1 MAERQEPKKLPPEER
16 VKSFKEVEDTYLP
29 HQAIAEAA
37 RCLFCHDA
45 PCNQGCPAGID
56 VVKFIRRIKTKDF
69 RSAIRTVRESNAFAG
84 VCARVCPTEKL
95 CEKKCS
101 ATELVEP
108 INIGALQRFVTDL
121 ELQKG
126 MELPKKAEPT
136 GKRVA
141 VIGSGPAGLAAAAEL
156 AKAGHEVT
164 IFEAKPKLGGVMTYG
179 VPPYRLPK
187 DIVMA
192 EIDFVKRLGVKIKTN
207 TPINEKS
214 DIDAL
219 FGQGFG
225 AIFIGAGV
233 EKPYS
238 IGLPGEDL
246 RGVYSA
252 LDLLSKVNI
261 WQGEPGK
268 KFPLEIGKRALVI
281 GGGNVAMDAACSL
294 RRLGAEKV
302 HVVCLESFEE
312 MPAFPCEIEFAKEEG
327 IEFHPRSKP
336 LRIIGGENGKV
347 KDFEGV
353 GIRWKEPSNFSPSNA
368 IPIEGTEFSLEV
380 DTVVEAIGQ
389 GPDPALARALKGL
402 KTRGRGLIVVDE
414 ETRMTSREGVF
425 AGGDIV
431 NGGDTVVQA
440 IAEGKK
446 AAEGINK
453 YLKQVKKGGLS
464 KTEEG

>member
-1 MAERQEPKKLPPEER
+1 MAERQKPKTLPPEER
-16 VKSFKEVEDTYLP
+16 IKSFKEVESTYLP

-45 PCNQGCPAGID
+45 PCNTGCPASID
-56 VVKFIRRIKTKDF
+56 IVKFIRRIKTKDF
-69 RSAIRTVRESNAFAG
+69 RSAIRTIRGSNVLAG

-95 CEKKCS
+95 CEKPCS

-108 INIGALQRFVTDL
+108 INIAALQRFVTDL
-121 ELQKG
+121 ELQRG
-126 MELPKKAEPT
+126 IEIPQKAEPT

-141 VIGSGPAGLAAAAEL
+141 VIGSGPAGLAAGAEL

-164 IFEAKPKLGGVMTYG
+164 IFEAKPMPGGVMFYG
-179 VPPYRLPK
+179 APPYRLPK
-187 DIVMA
+187 DIVAA
-192 EIDFVKRLGVKIKTN
+192 EIDFIKRLGVEIKTN
-207 TPINEKS
+207 TPIDEKFN
-214 DIDAL
+214 IDAI
-219 FGQGFG
+219 FDQGFD

-246 RGVYSA
+246 KGVYSA
-252 LDLLSKVNI
+252 LDFLSQMNI
-261 WQGEPGK
+261 WQAEPGK
-268 KFPLEIGKRALVI
+268 KFPLEVGKRALVI
-281 GGGNVAMDAACSL
+281 GGGNVAMDTACSL
-294 RRLGAEKV
+294 LRLGAEKV

-347 KDFEGV
+347 KGFEGI
-353 GIRWKEPSNFSPSNA
+353 GIKWKEPGNFSPSNA

-380 DTVVEAIGQ
+380 ETVVEAIGQ
-389 GPDPALARALKGL
+389 GPNPALAQALKGV

-446 AAEGINK
+446 AAEGINN
-453 YLKQVKKGGLS
+453 YLKKKKGEVV
-464 KTEEG
+464 KN

>member
-1 MAERQEPKKLPPEER
+1 MAERQEPKTLPLEER
-16 VKSFKEVEDTYLP
+16 VKSFEEVEGTYLP
-29 HQAIAEAA
+29 HQAFAEAS

-45 PCNQGCPAGID
+45 PCNKGCPAGID

-69 RSAIRTVRESNAFAG
+69 RSAIRTVRESNVLAG
-84 VCARVCPTEKL
+84 VCGRVCPSEKL
-95 CEKKCS
+95 CEKQCS

-108 INIGALQRFVTDL
+108 INIPSLHRFLTDL

-141 VIGSGPAGLAAAAEL
+141 VIGSGPAGLAAATEL

-164 IFEAKPKLGGVMTYG
+164 IFEAKPEPGGVMTYG

-187 DIVMA
+187 DTVMA
-192 EIDFVKRLGVKIKTN
+192 EIDFVKRLGVEIRTN
-207 TPINEKS
+207 TLIDEKLN
-214 DIDAL
+214 IDAL
-219 FGQGFG
+219 FAQGFD

-246 RGVYSA
+246 KGVYSA
-252 LDLLSKVNI
+252 LEFLAQVNI
-261 WQGEPGK
+261 WQSEPGK
-268 KFPLEIGKRALVI
+268 KFPLEVGKRALVI

-294 RRLGAEKV
+294 LRLGAEEV
-302 HVVCLESFEE
+302 HVACLESFEE

-336 LRIIGGENGKV
+336 LRIIGDENGRV
-347 KDFEGV
+347 KGFEGI
-353 GIRWKEPSNFSPSNA
+353 GIRWKEPGNFSPSNA
-368 IPIEGTEFSLEV
+368 VPIEGTEFSLEV

-389 GPDPALARALKGL
+389 GPNPALAQALKDI
-402 KTRGRGLIVVDE
+402 KTKGRGLIIVDE

-440 IAEGKK
+440 IGEGKK
-446 AAEGINK
+446 AAQGINN
-453 YLKQVKKGGLS
+453 YLKR
-464 KTEEG
+464 

>member
-1 MAERQEPKKLPPEER
+1 MAERQKPKTLPPEER
-16 VKSFKEVEDTYLP
+16 TKGFNEVEETYLP
-29 HQAIAEAA
+29 HQAIAEAS

-45 PCNQGCPAGID
+45 PCNQGCPAGMD

-69 RSAIRTVRESNAFAG
+69 RSAIRTLREGNVLAG
-84 VCARVCPTEKL
+84 SCARVCPTEKL
-95 CEKKCS
+95 CEKRCS
-101 ATELVEP
+101 ATNLVEP
-108 INIGALQRFVTDL
+108 INISALQRFVTDL
-121 ELQKG
+121 ELQRG
-126 MELPKKAEPT
+126 IELPQKSEPT
-136 GKRVA
+136 GKRFA

-164 IFEAKPKLGGVMTYG
+164 IFEAKPKPGGVLTYG
-179 VPPYRLPK
+179 VPTYRLPK

-192 EIDFVKRLGVKIKTN
+192 EIDFIKKLGVKIKTN
-207 TPINEKS
+207 TSIDEKF

-219 FGQGFG
+219 FGQGFD

-246 RGVYSA
+246 KGVYPA
-252 LDLLSKVNI
+252 LDFLAQVNI
-261 WQGEPGK
+261 WRAEPEK
-268 KFPLEIGKRALVI
+268 KFPLEVGKRALVI

-302 HVVCLESFEE
+302 HVACLESFEE

-336 LRIIGGENGKV
+336 LRIIGNEKGRV
-347 KDFEGV
+347 KGFEGV
-353 GIRWKEPSNFSPSNA
+353 GIRWKEPNNFSPSNA
-368 IPIEGTEFSLEV
+368 VPIEDSEFSLEV
-380 DTVVEAIGQ
+380 ETVVEAIGQ
-389 GPDPALARALKGL
+389 GPNPALAKALKGI

-414 ETRMTSREGVF
+414 GTRMTSREGVF

-440 IAEGKK
+440 VAEGKK

-453 YLKQVKKGGLS
+453 YLKQMKKGEAV
-464 KTEEG
+464 KN

>member
-1 MAERQEPKKLPPEER
+1 MAERQKPKTLPPEER
-16 VKSFKEVEDTYLP
+16 VKSFEEVEGTYLP

-45 PCNQGCPAGID
+45 PCNQGCPAGLDI
-56 VVKFIRRIKTKDF
+56 VKFIRRIKTKDF
-69 RSAIRTVRESNAFAG
+69 RSAIRTVREGNVLAG

-95 CEKKCS
+95 CEKRCS

-108 INIGALQRFVTDL
+108 INIAALQRFVTDL

-126 MELPKKAEPT
+126 IQLPPKAEPT

-141 VIGSGPAGLAAAAEL
+141 VIGAGPAGLAAAAEL
-156 AKAGHEVT
+156 AKAGHGVT
-164 IFEAKPKLGGVMTYG
+164 VFESKSMPGGVLTYG
-179 VPPYRLPK
+179 APPYRLPK

-192 EIDFVKRLGVKIKTN
+192 EIDFIKKLGVEFKTN
-207 TPINEKS
+207 TLIDEKF

-219 FGQGFG
+219 FGQGFD
-225 AIFIGAGV
+225 AIFIGSGV

-246 RGVYSA
+246 KGVYSA
-252 LDLLSKVNI
+252 LELLAQVNI
-261 WQGEPGK
+261 WQAEPGK
-268 KFPLEIGKRALVI
+268 KFPMEIGKRVLVI

-294 RRLGAEKV
+294 LRLGAEKV
-302 HVVCLESFEE
+302 HMACLESFEE
-312 MPAFPCEIEFAKEEG
+312 MPAFPCEIEFAREEG

-336 LRIIGGENGKV
+336 LRIIGDENEKV
-347 KDFEGV
+347 KGFEGV
-353 GIRWKEPSNFSPSNA
+353 GIKWKEPNNFSPSNA
-368 IPIEGTEFSLEV
+368 IPIEGAEFSLEV
-380 DTVVEAIGQ
+380 ETVVEAIGQ
-389 GPDPALARALKGL
+389 GPNPALAKALKGI

-414 ETRMTSREGVF
+414 ETGMTSREGVF

-440 IAEGKK
+440 VAEGKK

-453 YLKQVKKGGLS
+453 YLKQMKK
-464 KTEEG
+464 